1 MLPSLAYLVT
11 SPPECPEVGSMLAMV
26 LSLLL
31 THPLRDLACLCVLCF
46 LTNSCIIMPP
56 SWEPTALLSITR
68 PSFAAVLRVP
78 DTTPADPSQRLLC
91 VPQRMTEVLKVVRT
105 TIVPSPPLT
114 WMPWPAAASS
124 SEMPSPLSAAAPR
137 AVPASSPA
145 CPR

>member
-31 THPLRDLACLCVLCF
+31 THPLRDLAFSQTPVSSCLPRV
-46 LTNSCIIMPP
+46 SC
-56 SWEPTALLSITR
+56 SWEPMALLSITR
-68 PSFAAVLRVP
+68 PSFAAVLWVP

-114 WMPWPAAASS
+114 WMPWPATASS

-137 AVPASSPA
+137 AVPASSLA